1 MRTAITKYALLAWL
15 AFAGVLPLTVHAL
28 EDDLGARNA
37 GSGQVGAGQNQA
49 PGASLEQL
57 QNAVP
62 RFAETLRGTV
72 PDEFLDGPAQNDVSV
87 LMLERMLGEPVRT
100 VSSFFNSNGTGPGL
114 PADGGNSV
122 TVLTNLIA
130 LTSYLAL
137 IVGSLLILYIVGVG
151 IMNTA
156 YHGQFLGKSWNSM
169 WVPFRPAIAFS
180 LVLPIP
186 GASGLCLVQM
196 MVLTLAMLGFGVG
209 SATWGLAVEGLA
221 RNPLVTPVPGESI
234 RELPNQMLASMAC
247 MGAAYENSLI
257 ENAGAVTSA
266 YTISPVETGGHFSQS
281 KVRIRFGENGECGQ
295 IEYGYPEPGT
305 ALSGVDSI
313 GNFFASG
320 SDNAVREV
328 QQLIA
333 RNMGT
338 HINAL
343 YRDLLPL
350 ARGIAARKHWV
361 VTPEFGSPGTDER
374 AITPT
379 MRNRAADAA
388 VLYFRTASERFVG
401 SLARDAAS
409 AIAARREANAEE
421 IKDNLRVGGWA
432 LAGSFYWELARRN
445 NDIASALDGNI
456 EFDGSKASANFW
468 GDTEAGPVMA
478 TVARDVEGFLGLVK
492 AGGYAGLDA
501 QGGVFYEAEGK
512 FLTGI
517 TRSIASL
524 GRDYTSAENPD
535 PMLEIKT
542 LGNTLNNAAVLMA
555 GGSMFMQLM
564 QARDKLSPDGWIS
577 RGLDKLKSSDDSSG
591 FGGTVL
597 SMIAIAIVSAGF
609 VFGNLIPNTPY
620 ILWTL
625 SMVGMLIYMV
635 EALVAA
641 PLWAIMHASPE
652 GSETVGRGASGYPII
667 MALVLRPFL
676 MIVALIAAMTIV
688 RVAGWFINNTVW
700 DAFGTQSESG
710 FNLLGFVG
718 VLAVYAIVMA
728 ALVYKSFSL
737 VHELPSAILRW
748 MGGSDHTDIG
758 EGEAMRQTIAIGGF
772 VGGGTRAALAN
783 TAGAGKKQAR
793 ESGGGDAN
801 NTPPTSKLAKNSGID
816 NQAARATNTQ
826 LSGKPREGG

>member
-1 MRTAITKYALLAWL
+1 MRALMKYTLLAWL
-15 AFAGVLPLTVHAL
+15 ALAGILPFTAQAL
-28 EDDLGARNA
+28 EDNLGAQNA
-37 GSGQVGAGQNQA
+37 GSGRVGGSQNQA

-57 QNAVP
+57 QSAVP

-72 PDEFLDGPAQNDVSV
+72 PDEFLSGPAQNDVAV
-87 LMLERMLGEPVRT
+87 LMLERMLGEPVR
-100 VSSFFNSNGTGPGL
+100 VVASFFSSNGGAGVLTT
-114 PADGGNSV
+114 GGNSV

-156 YHGQFLGKSWNSM
+156 YHGQFLGKSWNAM

-196 MVLTLAMLGFGVG
+196 IVLTLAMLGFGAG
-209 SATWGLAVEGLA
+209 SATWGVAVEELA

-234 RELPNQMLASMAC
+234 RELPKQMLASMTC

-257 ENAGAVTSA
+257 DNPGATTTA
-266 YTISPVETGGHFSQS
+266 YTVSPLETGGHFSQS
-281 KVRIRFGENGECGQ
+281 KMRIRFGENGECGQ
-295 IEYGYPEPGT
+295 IEYAYPEPGT
-305 ALSGVDSI
+305 TLSGVDNI
-313 GNFFASG
+313 GNFLASG

-333 RNMGT
+333 RNMGA

-350 ARGIAARKHWV
+350 ARTLAARKHWV
-361 VTPEFGSPGTDER
+361 VSPEFGSPGIDER
-374 AITPT
+374 AITPA
-379 MRNRAADAA
+379 MRNRSADAA

-401 SLARDAAS
+401 SLARDAAT
-409 AIAARREANAEE
+409 AIASKREANTEE

-456 EFDGSKASANFW
+456 EFEGSKASANFW
-468 GDTEAGPVMA
+468 RDTEAGPAMA
-478 TVARDVEGFLGLVK
+478 TVARDVEGFVNL
-492 AGGYAGLDA
+492 AAQGGYAGLDA

-555 GGSMFMQLM
+555 GGSMLM
-564 QARDKLSPDGWIS
+564 QARGKLSPDGWIG
-577 RGLDKLKSSDDSSG
+577 RGLDKLKSSDDPSG

-625 SMVGMLIYMV
+625 SMVGMLVYMV

-676 MIVALIAAMTIV
+676 MIVALIAAMTIM
-688 RVAGWFINNTVW
+688 RVAGWFINQTVW

-710 FNLLGFVG
+710 LNLLGFIG
-718 VLAVYAIVMA
+718 VMAVYAIVMV

-758 EGEAMRQTIAIGGF
+758 EGEAMRQTVAIGGF
-772 VGGGTRAALAN
+772 VGGGTREALAN
-783 TAGAGKKQAR
+783 TAGASKKPAR
-793 ESGGGDAN
+793 EPGGGGGDAP
-801 NTPPTSKLAKNSGID
+801 TPPAGGRSKNSGID
-816 NQAARATNTQ
+816 NQLARASNAQPPSTP
-826 LSGKPREGG
+826 SK